1 MPWWT
6 ALRSLPEAARS
17 ATSAFGPGES
27 GPAEGAQEG
36 GPAAQECRAAG
47 AWLST
52 VLGRPPEAHEEATAR
67 LTLLLACQAGE
78 VRDAAAL
85 RRAVWAGMLHDIG
98 KSVVDPRIL
107 NKPAPLTPAERA
119 VMQRHPSVGHRLAT
133 TAPQLDAGALT
144 AILYHHER
152 WDGEGYPVGLIGESI
167 PVLARILTIADVYDA
182 LSRER
187 PYRPAWTPGEATG
200 YLRTHAGTAFDPRLV
215 ELFVE
220 GVLPQTTLP

>member
-6 ALRSLPEAARS
+6 ALRSLPEAARP
-17 ATSAFGPGES
+17 ANFQFEEES
-27 GPAEGAQEG
+27 GL
-36 GPAAQECRAAG
+36 AAQERRAAG
-47 AWLST
+47 NWLGT
-52 VLGRPPEAHEEATAR
+52 VLGRPPEDHEESTAR
-67 LTLLLACQAGE
+67 LTLALAYYAGE
-78 VRDAAAL
+78 VQDEAAV

-133 TAPQLDAGALT
+133 TAAQMDAGALT
-144 AILYHHER
+144 AVLYHHER

-167 PVLARILTIADVYDA
+167 PVLARVLTVVDVYDA

-187 PYRPAWTPGEATG
+187 PYRAAWTPDEAAR
-200 YLRTHAGTAFDPRLV
+200 YLMTHAGTAFDPRLV
-215 ELFVE
+215 ELFVQW
-220 GVLPQTTLP
+220 VLPQTVPAGAGTGS